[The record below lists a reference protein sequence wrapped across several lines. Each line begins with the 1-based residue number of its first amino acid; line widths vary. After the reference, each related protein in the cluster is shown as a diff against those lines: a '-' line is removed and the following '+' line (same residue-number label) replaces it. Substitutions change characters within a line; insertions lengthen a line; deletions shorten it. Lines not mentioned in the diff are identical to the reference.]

1 MFDKF
6 RLHCTG
12 TKLIDSL
19 VHGAPNDNE
28 RNSPQKKTDLSATGT
43 TDPTQHRLS
52 LPKLEILAVDA
63 DETPLEKWE
72 AEDDVKGGPLDP
84 REVKATRQK
93 EIQYLWDM
101 VVYGYSTEAEA
112 RTRTGRNQVG
122 LKWIDT
128 NKGSAEAP
136 RYHSHFCVYGSA
148 PQRGRADLLGNPSAG
163 NSTNPMLCYVP
174 GRRFSS

>member
-1 MFDKF
+1 MGTVSSGGLHEQVPRHVPDSDWPELVWPKCPSQYGHANEMVDKF

-19 VHGAPNDNE
+19 VHGAPNDHE
-28 RNSPQKKTDLSATGT
+28 RNSPQLLADLSATGT

-52 LPKLEILAVDA
+52 LPKLEIIAVDA

-93 EIQYLWDM
+93 EI
-101 VVYGYSTEAEA
+101 
-112 RTRTGRNQVG
+112 
-122 LKWIDT
+122 
-128 NKGSAEAP
+128 
-136 RYHSHFCVYGSA
+136 
-148 PQRGRADLLGNPSAG
+148 
-163 NSTNPMLCYVP
+163 
-174 GRRFSS
+174 

>member
-1 MFDKF
+1 MVDKF

-19 VHGAPNDNE
+19 VHGAPNDHE
-28 RNSPQKKTDLSATGT
+28 CNSQQLQADLSATGT

-93 EIQYLWDM
+93 EIQYN
-101 VVYGYSTEAEA
+101 VVHGGVRVLHRSRGTGAN
-112 RTRTGRNQVG
+112 RTQPSWPQV
-122 LKWIDT
+122 D
-128 NKGSAEAP
+128 
-136 RYHSHFCVYGSA
+136 RYQ
-148 PQRGRADLLGNPSAG
+148 QR
-163 NSTNPMLCYVP
+163 
-174 GRRFSS
+174 

>member
-12 TKLIDSL
+12 TKLIESL
-19 VHGAPNDNE
+19 VHGAPNDHE
-28 RNSPQKKTDLSATGT
+28 CNSQQLQADLSATGT

-93 EIQYLWDM
+93 EIQNMWYM
-101 VVYGYSTEAEA
+101 EVYGYSTEAEA
-112 RTRTGRNQVG
+112 RARTGRNQVG
-122 LKWIDT
+122 LKWMNT

-136 RYHSHFCVYGSA
+136 RYHSRFGVYGSA
-148 PQRGRADLLGNPSAG
+148 PQRGRADLIGNPSAG
-163 NSTNPMLCYVP
+163 NSTNPILCYVP